1 MSLNNPSSG
10 FFSSPEF
17 QAAGLP
23 WVITGATTNTTVIK
37 YTFPKVT
44 KSLTVHN
51 LESSSGKLLR
61 VGFTLNGITGV
72 DGNYYFN
79 VDSGD
84 LFTFDVRVKEVFL
97 RSDTTN
103 TINFSVFG
111 ALTTID
117 SNFMPI
123 LTGSLN
129 GTNYWSGVG

>member
-1 MSLNNPSSG
+1 
-10 FFSSPEF
+10 
-17 QAAGLP
+17 
-23 WVITGATTNTTVIK
+23 
-37 YTFPKVT
+37 
-44 KSLTVHN
+44 VHN

-72 DGNYYFN
+72 NGNYYFN

-117 SNFMPI
+117 SNFMPV

-129 GTNYWSGVG
+129 GTSYWNGVG